1 LLGVLAAHEL
11 EIAWLAQADA
21 VAALGVAG
29 VVVWIS
35 LQLGRR
41 AVDELLDSVP
51 PDLGRHIADAAKVAD
66 VREVKQV
73 RVRRSGPGLFVDLAL
88 VLDSDESLERSHEIA
103 NRAEAAIKA
112 QFPRADVVVHTE
124 PGPISTDDLAATA
137 RRRAE
142 RHGSTAHD
150 IRVFEED
157 GRRTMELHLEMAES
171 LPLGEAHRRAS
182 ALESDLQAAVPGL
195 ANVITHIEPSG
206 ERAAACNADPAE
218 VEGIRATLLHFPELV
233 QLGIQAHDLCVR
245 RTGHELAISFHCT
258 LGAATSI
265 KDAHAFTERIEQYL
279 RAQIP
284 NLGRV
289 TVHTEPPG
297 EHS

>member
-1 LLGVLAAHEL
+1 
-11 EIAWLAQADA
+11 
-21 VAALGVAG
+21 
-29 VVVWIS
+29 
-35 LQLGRR
+35 
-41 AVDELLDSVP
+41 
-51 PDLGRHIADAAKVAD
+51 
-66 VREVKQV
+66 
-73 RVRRSGPGLFVDLAL
+73 
-88 VLDSDESLERSHEIA
+88 
-103 NRAEAAIKA
+103 
-112 QFPRADVVVHTE
+112 
-124 PGPISTDDLAATA
+124 
-137 RRRAE
+137 
-142 RHGSTAHD
+142 
-150 IRVFEED
+150 
-157 GRRTMELHLEMAES
+157 MELHLEMAES

-206 ERAAACNADPAE
+206 ERAATRNAEPAE
-218 VEGIRATLLHFPELV
+218 VERIRATLLHFPELV

-297 EHS
+297 EH

>member
-1 LLGVLAAHEL
+1 VLAAHEL
-11 EIAWLAQADA
+11 ENTVAGQADA

-35 LQLGRR
+35 LQLGRK

-51 PDLGRHIADAAKVAD
+51 PELGRHIADAAKVAD

-103 NRAEAAIKA
+103 DRAEAAIKA
-112 QFPRADVVVHTE
+112 PVSPCRRCGAHGAWSYLHGRSGGDGAAAPPSAMDRRHTT
-124 PGPISTDDLAATA
+124 SACSRKTAA
-137 RRRAE
+137 
-142 RHGSTAHD
+142 G
-150 IRVFEED
+150 
-157 GRRTMELHLEMAES
+157 TMELHLEMAES
-171 LPLGEAHRRAS
+171 LPLGEAHRRLRPWRATCS
-182 ALESDLQAAVPGL
+182 GRPGL

-206 ERAAACNADPAE
+206 ERAATRNAEPAE
-218 VEGIRATLLHFPELV
+218 VERIRATLLHFPELV

-265 KDAHAFTERIEQYL
+265 KDAHASPSASNSICARKSPTWD
-279 RAQIP
+279 
-284 NLGRV
+284 V
-289 TVHTEPPG
+289 
-297 EHS
+297 